1 MVVDQLDLPIVE
13 NLLGKIRG
21 LLNNPRYFP
30 TLILWIE
37 RSMELEL
44 PLPKPLIEILNNTL
58 RNISERNQREH
69 FIDPSV
75 DGILEKCLQLIKKKK
90 LQSMPASEDASRW
103 YADSPNYNYINAEEP
118 HFRSD
123 Y

>member
-1 MVVDQLDLPIVE
+1 MVVNQLDLPIVE

-37 RSMELEL
+37 RSLELDL
-44 PLPKPLIEILNNTL
+44 PLPKPLIEILSNTL
-58 RNISERNQREH
+58 RNIFERNQREH
-69 FIDPSV
+69 FIDPNV
-75 DGILEKCLQLIKKKK
+75 EGILDKSLHLIKKKK
-90 LQSMPASEDASRW
+90 LQSATAMEEVSDYEDAG
-103 YADSPNYNYINAEEP
+103 DYNFVNPDDPPY
-118 HFRSD
+118 RTG